1 MSDAKHNED
10 DLSNR
15 SGNTP
20 FESILQQRLARRD
33 VLRGGMSVAATG
45 LFGSF
50 ALVGCGGDSNG
61 SSDGNPVVMPQSLG
75 FSAVPKNLNDRV
87 SLPAGYS
94 ARVLYAFGDPISATV
109 SDFSND
115 GTDGDSALRAG
126 DQHDGMYYFGLSDSG
141 TPQRENSG
149 RGLLCINHEQVL
161 DGYIH
166 ANGQRNEDA
175 EGNRVP
181 AEVVKEMNAHGVS
194 VIEVRDTASGWEY
207 VQDSSFNRRVTA
219 FTNMNITGPAR
230 GNARLTTPYSSGGTR
245 TRGTLNNCAN
255 GFTPWG
261 TYLSCEENW
270 FSYFRRD
277 ADQNQRSLADNAL
290 FTRYGMGPD
299 TQGFSYRKWDTVPG
313 DVYER
318 FDITVNGAS
327 ASADY
332 RNEPNTFGYI
342 VEIDPYSPDSTPQKR
357 TALGRFV
364 HEGAW
369 VGPVRAGQPIVYYMG
384 CDSRFEYIYK
394 YVSNAVW
401 DPADAV
407 AGLTAGDKYLDNGT
421 LHVARFNADGTG
433 QWIELGFG
441 VNGLNADNSL
451 FPFTNQGDVCVATRL
466 AADSVGATPMDRPE
480 WGAVN
485 PVNGEVY
492 MTLTNNTRR
501 TASDS
506 TGPANPRNYARGGAG
521 DLAGNPNGHIIRW
534 REDGG
539 NAGATSF
546 AWDIYLF
553 GAPADADPD
562 LVNVS
567 GLDDNNDFS
576 SPDGLW
582 FDGRG
587 VLWIQSDD
595 GEFPGAGRS
604 NNQMLAALPGSVGDG
619 TSRNI
624 GSQATVVGAGATA
637 DNVRRF
643 LVGPVGCEITG
654 VDMTPDNRTMF
665 VNVQHPGES
674 GSLTEPAGVWP
685 SNSRNAL
692 VTGEPG
698 NRPRSATIVI
708 TRDDGGEIGI

>member
-1 MSDAKHNED
+1 MSDTLHSAD
-10 DLSNR
+10 DNSNR
-15 SGNTP
+15 SGNTT

-33 VLRGGMSVAATG
+33 VLRGGLSVAATSM
-45 LFGSF
+45 FGGF
-50 ALVGCGGDSNG
+50 ALVGCGGSSNG
-61 SSDGNPVVMPQSLG
+61 GGGGDPVATPDALG
-75 FSAVPKNLNDRV
+75 FSAVPKNLSDRV
-87 SLPAGYS
+87 TLPAGYS
-94 ARVLYAFGDPISATV
+94 ARALYAFGDPISATV

-141 TPQRENSG
+141 TADRNNSS

-161 DGYIH
+161 DDYIH
-166 ANGQRNEDA
+166 ANGQRNVDA
-175 EGNRVP
+175 NGNRLA

-194 VIEVRDTASGWEY
+194 VIEVRDGASGWEY

-245 TRGTLNNCAN
+245 TRGTLNNC
-255 GFTPWG
+255 GHGYTPWG
-261 TYLSCEENW
+261 TYLTCEENW

-277 ADQNQRSLADNAL
+277 DDMAQRSLADNAL
-290 FTRYGMGPD
+290 FARYGMGPD
-299 TQGFSYRKWDTVPG
+299 SRGFSYRDWDTVSG
-313 DVYER
+313 DVYTR
-318 FDITVNGAS
+318 FDITVKAAS
-327 ASADY
+327 AAADY

-342 VEIDPYSPDSTPQKR
+342 VEIDPYSATSTPQKR

-394 YVSNAVW
+394 YVSNANW

-407 AGLTAGDKYLDNGT
+407 AGLTAGDKYLDDGK
-421 LHVARFNADGTG
+421 LYVARFNADGSG
-433 QWIELGFG
+433 DWIELGFG
-441 VNGLNADNSL
+441 LNGLNADNSL
-451 FPFTNQGDVCVATRL
+451 FPFTNQGDICVATRL
-466 AADSVGATPMDRPE
+466 AADAVGATQMDRPE

-492 MTLTNNTRR
+492 MTLTNNTAR
-501 TASDS
+501 TAVDA
-506 TGPANPRNYARGGAG
+506 TDAANPRNYARSGTGATN
-521 DLAGNPNGHIIRW
+521 GNPNGHTIRW
-534 REDGG
+534 REDGD
-539 NAGATSF
+539 NVGATSF
-546 AWDIYLF
+546 TWDIYLF
-553 GAPADADPD
+553 GAPANADPS
-562 LVNVS
+562 LANVS
-567 GLDDNNDFS
+567 GLTDDNDHS

-582 FDGRG
+582 FDNRG
-587 VLWIQSDD
+587 VLWIQTDD

-619 TSRNI
+619 GPRTI
-624 GSQATVVGAGATA
+624 GSQATVVGAPATP
-637 DNVRRF
+637 DTVRRF

-665 VNVQHPGES
+665 VNVQHPGEG
-674 GSLTEPAGVWP
+674 GSLDEPRSTWP

-692 VTGEPG
+692 VSGETG

-708 TRDDGGEIGI
+708 TRDDGGEIGL